1 MLFQIGDSS
10 QPQFPPSQPPHTQP
24 SQTPHVQQMVYVYES
39 LVWEYKLLT
48 KPMTGEEVP
57 SEKEL
62 NELGAAGWELVG
74 VTTVRDA
81 VRFYF
86 KRPRK

>member
-1 MLFQIGDSS
+1 MLFHIGDSS
-10 QPQFPPSQPPHTQP
+10 QREFPPSQPPQTQP

-39 LVWEYKLLT
+39 LVWEYKLVT
-48 KPMTGEEVP
+48 KNMTGDEMV
-57 SEKEL
+57 SEQEL
-62 NELGAAGWELVG
+62 NGLGAAGWELVG
-74 VTTVRDA
+74 VATVGDA